1 MSVNFENGGFV
12 NMEEPKEVT
21 GEYTYDKNHPR
32 IKYHHESTS
41 NDLEYY
47 GSVETGCKTLAEFA
61 KALPV
66 GVYAMKI
73 KTPQLINISG
83 CEPTPVYMTQE
94 MVMDTRTNN
103 HEVKPIWRKYKDS
116 PIISI
121 QYRDGWSGTTFYVK
135 LAFKQKKNNHEKDN
149 VQ

>member
-1 MSVNFENGGFV
+1 
-12 NMEEPKEVT
+12 MEEPKEVT